1 MSSVCKVFPSS
12 PYLKHLEI
20 IMNKFVMYITNKNF
34 WESFLLTNIVI
45 EETCFK
51 NLIKPTCINLN
62 ITYRKEHFIDMTV
75 RDQIII
81 W

>member
-1 MSSVCKVFPSS
+1 
-12 PYLKHLEI
+12 
-20 IMNKFVMYITNKNF
+20 MNKFVMYTTNKNF
-34 WESFLLTNIVI
+34 WESFSLTNIVI

-51 NLIKPTCINLN
+51 KLIKPTCINLN